1 MYTTKVGHVE
11 DSEGGIKKLEHGFDG
26 VIEINKPPPA
36 ISLPHPIQDS
46 SNFQRIIG
54 TRIQVLFGSF
64 FFVPILYESCFCCT
78 SIGCDAAFVL
88 KFAIAFVLIHQS
100 RKGLLQKLCR
110 IVSPY
115 LHSAIPIH
123 RNVQIN
129 ILKAILFSFAK
140 SVFFQNI

>member
-1 MYTTKVGHVE
+1 MLKIVRVASKSLSMVLTV
-11 DSEGGIKKLEHGFDG
+11 SSRS
-26 VIEINKPPPA
+26 
-36 ISLPHPIQDS
+36 ISPHPPLVCHIP
-46 SNFQRIIG
+46 FK
-54 TRIQVLFGSF
+54 TRQIFSESLGLGYKFYLAAF